1 MYAVEFQTK
10 ISNGSIELPQEFI
23 GKLIGQVRVIVL
35 KQEHSAI
42 AENLTENLTENLIDR
57 LLAKPVSLDAFKP
70 MSREDIYEQV

>member
-42 AENLTENLTENLIDR
+42 AENLTENLIDR